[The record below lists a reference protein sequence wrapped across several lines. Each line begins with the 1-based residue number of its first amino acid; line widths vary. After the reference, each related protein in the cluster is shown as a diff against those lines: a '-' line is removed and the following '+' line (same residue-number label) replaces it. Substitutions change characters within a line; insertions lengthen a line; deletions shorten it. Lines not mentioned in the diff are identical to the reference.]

1 RARIVLPADFEAR
14 YRDDERA
21 LILAHERI
29 HLARRDVLGNALL
42 AALCSA
48 YWFNPLA
55 WIAADRFRRDQELA
69 CDESVVARNPHA
81 RRAYGEAMV
90 KTQLSAMPAP
100 LACHWFGGHP
110 VKERIAML
118 KRPVPGKRRVSIGLA
133 VAALVV
139 TGGSFAAW
147 AARPPVTTVAGASQ
161 AAPAAGAAA
170 SEPASRTITLT
181 ATRQPA
187 REVVL
192 EAARLAG
199 LHVVDPQAVPEKPLT
214 LQFADMDAGIV
225 MQMIAEECGLVASID
240 GDSVSFRARTD
251 AQSPLAPAGRQADR
265 DAHVDDP
272 SRWLAPPKYPADA
285 AANKVTGKVVVIVDV
300 AADGSVADAR
310 VEKSEPAGVF
320 DQATLVAVKQWKF
333 QPAIKDGKAVAGRV
347 RVPVNFDMDAPE
359 DAASDGKA

>member
-1 RARIVLPADFEAR
+1 
-14 YRDDERA
+14 
-21 LILAHERI
+21 
-29 HLARRDVLGNALL
+29 
-42 AALCSA
+42 
-48 YWFNPLA
+48 
-55 WIAADRFRRDQELA
+55 
-69 CDESVVARNPHA
+69 
-81 RRAYGEAMV
+81 
-90 KTQLSAMPAP
+90 
-100 LACHWFGGHP
+100 
-110 VKERIAML
+110 ML

-147 AARPPVTTVAGASQ
+147 AARPPVTTVAVAGQ
-161 AAPAAGAAA
+161 AASAAGAAA

-320 DQATLVAVKQWKF
+320 DQATLDAVKQWKF